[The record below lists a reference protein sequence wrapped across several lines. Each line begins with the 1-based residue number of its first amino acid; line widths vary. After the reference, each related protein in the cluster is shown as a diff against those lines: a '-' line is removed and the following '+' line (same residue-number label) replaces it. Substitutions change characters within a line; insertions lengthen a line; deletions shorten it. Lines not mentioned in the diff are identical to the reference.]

1 MKKAKIR
8 IMVADDHAIVRDGI
22 VSIVA
27 GEKDLQ
33 LVAQAADGI
42 KAVEIAKKHLPDILL
57 LDLRMPG
64 KDGLEVI
71 AQIQSLQLQTR
82 VIVLTTFESE
92 QDVHRALKA
101 GARGYLLKDTPRPE
115 LLDAIRRVHR
125 GETRIPP
132 RISQKL
138 VEKMNRPELTEREGE
153 ILGLIAEGDSNKAIG
168 DKLGITEGTVKTHVK
183 GLLKKLH
190 VPGRTAA
197 VKEAVHQGLIHLA

>member
-1 MKKAKIR
+1 MKKTKIR
-8 IMVADDHAIVRDGI
+8 IVVADDHAIVRDGI

-33 LVAQAADGI
+33 LVAQAGNGVE
-42 KAVEIAKKHLPDILL
+42 AVQLVKKHLPDILL

-71 AQIQSLQLQTR
+71 AQMQSLQLQTR

-92 QDVHRALKA
+92 QDIHQALKA

-115 LLDAIRRVHR
+115 LLDAIRRVHC
-125 GETRIPP
+125 GESCIPP
-132 RISQKL
+132 RIGQKL
-138 VEKMNRPELTEREGE
+138 VERMNRPELTEREGE
-153 ILGLIAEGDSNKAIG
+153 ILRLIAEGDSNKAIG

-183 GLLKKLH
+183 GLLKKLA